1 MDMRKPQQ
9 HHGHESRLFFNTDR
23 ILRWMRW
30 HNRRNNPH
38 PELTAFEQELHRQSE
53 ATRKRGLLRK
63 VLRMRA

>member
-1 MDMRKPQQ
+1 MNMRKSPHCSSQ
-9 HHGHESRLFFNTDR
+9 EPILFFNTNR

-30 HNRRNNPH
+30 YNRRNDPH
-38 PELTAFEQELHRQSE
+38 PELTAFEQELRRQSE